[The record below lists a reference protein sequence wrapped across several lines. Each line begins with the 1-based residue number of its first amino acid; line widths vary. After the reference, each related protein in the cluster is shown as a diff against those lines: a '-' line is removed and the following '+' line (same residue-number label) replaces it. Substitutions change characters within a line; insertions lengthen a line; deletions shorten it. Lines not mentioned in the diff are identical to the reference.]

1 MNLKKLLSQIHP
13 PCVRCPYQQGLVHT
27 LVSPCPPCIK
37 NGCRTFERFQKELS
51 ETGDNRYDNT

>member
-51 ETGDNRYDNT
+51 ETGDNR